1 MFEPQ
6 LDQAAGLRR
15 LFPTS
20 EFALL
25 PLGCTTADAC
35 NRVGAVQL
43 VRALHRT
50 GRRPVLID
58 LLGGRADPGDVE
70 GVDRIDAG
78 RWLPPGAGRR
88 ELVGFC
94 DALRWRAA
102 RNGTGFDTAVI
113 AADPLRLADLTA
125 ELTGRIVLVARG
137 ETRSIAHLYAQI
149 KALHLA
155 HGLRDYFTTF
165 LDPISRA
172 TAVAT
177 HRRLADTA
185 ARFLGAAIEF
195 GGVVA
200 AKRSED
206 AACWDR
212 LAADALRWSHR
223 VVGPG
228 ASRH

>member
-1 MFEPQ
+1 MFEPR

-20 EFALL
+20 ELVLL
-25 PLGCTTADAC
+25 PLGCTTA
-35 NRVGAVQL
+35 GAGDRLGAAQL
-43 VRALHRT
+43 VRALQRA

-58 LLGGRADPGDVE
+58 LLGGDCGNRACE
-70 GVDRIDAG
+70 GVDRVDAN
-78 RWLPPGAGRR
+78 RWLPAGAGRR
-88 ELVGFC
+88 ELTGFC
-94 DALRWRAA
+94 DALRWSAA
-102 RNGTGFDTAVI
+102 RSGPAFDTAVI

-155 HGLRDYFTTF
+155 HGLRDYLTTF
-165 LDPISRA
+165 LDPASRA
-172 TAVAT
+172 KAVAT
-177 HRRLADTA
+177 HRRLAETA

-200 AKRSED
+200 GERTQD
-206 AACWDR
+206 AASWDR
-212 LAADALRWSHR
+212 LAVDALRWSR
-223 VVGPG
+223 PVADSG
-228 ASRH
+228 ALHH

>member
-1 MFEPQ
+1 MFERQ

-20 EFALL
+20 ELVLL
-25 PLGCTTADAC
+25 PLGCTAADAC
-35 NRVGAVQL
+35 DRIGAVQL
-43 VRALHRT
+43 VRALQRT

-58 LLGGRADPGDVE
+58 LLGGRAGQGDFE
-70 GVDRIDAG
+70 GVDRIDAN
-78 RWLPPGAGRR
+78 RWLPASAGRR

-102 RNGTGFDTAVI
+102 RNGPSFDTAVI

-125 ELTGRIVLVARG
+125 ELTGRIVLVARD

-185 ARFLGAAIEF
+185 ARFLGAAVEF

-200 AKRSED
+200 ATRGPD
-206 AACWDR
+206 AACWNR
-212 LAADALRWSHR
+212 LAADALRWSRSVADPDAALH
-223 VVGPG
+223 
-228 ASRH
+228 